1 LPFLFFW
8 PNLQLIV
15 LITILP
21 YHAQNIVEGKFVAT
35 VTSVSALQASI
46 AQAERQVQQDQ
57 SRVSQDASRLE
68 QSRQQLSKDKET
80 LSDTQRQSDQASA
93 PAVKAAPAINLS
105 NAIEKPSRAEQT
117 LPADLTT
124 PPKPQIN
131 ALGETIGKLIN
142 VVA

>member
-1 LPFLFFW
+1 M
-8 PNLQLIV
+8 

-21 YHAQNIVEGKFVAT
+21 YHARNIAKGKVVAT

-80 LSDTQRQSDQASA
+80 LGDTQRQSDQASA
-93 PAVKAAPAINLS
+93 PPVKAAPAAGLKDALS

-124 PPKPQIN
+124 PPKPRIN
-131 ALGETIGKLIN
+131 AQGETIGKLIN

>member
-1 LPFLFFW
+1 
-8 PNLQLIV
+8 
-15 LITILP
+15 
-21 YHAQNIVEGKFVAT
+21 VAT

-57 SRVSQDASRLE
+57 SRVNQDASRLE

-80 LSDTQRQSDQASA
+80 LSDTQRESDQASA
-93 PAVKAAPAINLS
+93 PPVKAAPAVDLK
-105 NAIEKPSRAEQT
+105 NAIEKPSRAEQS
-117 LPADLTT
+117 LPADLT

-131 ALGETIGKLIN
+131 ARGETLGKLIN